1 MTQFA
6 NPHLSHDHSLEILNL
21 LYGYDSFLDSLT
33 VIGDMGCG
41 SGLDAAWWATL
52 ETRDD
57 PPEPR
62 NYRVYAVDRTLNKI
76 DDEIRA
82 TENIR
87 WIEGNFEEYGILPEL
102 LDLVWAHD
110 SFQFVTS
117 PLHTLSVWN
126 RQMNNN
132 GMLVMAL
139 PQTINYAYNR
149 LTFRTHS
156 YSYYNYNISNLV
168 YMLAVNGFD
177 CRDAYFY
184 KNVETDWIYLAVYKA
199 EAPMDPSTTSWFD
212 LADKNL
218 LHPSVV
224 NSLDRYGHVRQEDIV
239 YPWLD
244 KDFYRA
250 KT

>member
-41 SGLDAAWWATL
+41 AGLDAQWWATL

-62 NYRVYAVDRTLNKI
+62 NYRVYAVDRTFNKV
-76 DDEIRA
+76 DEEIRA

-102 LDLVWAHD
+102 LDLVWSHD

-126 RQMNNN
+126 KQMNTN

-139 PQTINYAYNR
+139 PQTINY
-149 LTFRTHS
+149 T
-156 YSYYNYNISNLV
+156 
-168 YMLAVNGFD
+168 
-177 CRDAYFY
+177 
-184 KNVETDWIYLAVYKA
+184 
-199 EAPMDPSTTSWFD
+199 
-212 LADKNL
+212 
-218 LHPSVV
+218 
-224 NSLDRYGHVRQEDIV
+224 
-239 YPWLD
+239 
-244 KDFYRA
+244 
-250 KT
+250 

>member
-6 NPHLSHDHSLEILNL
+6 NPYLSHDHSLEILNL

-33 VIGDMGCG
+33 IIADMGCG
-41 SGLDAAWWATL
+41 IGLDAEWWAKL

-62 NYRVYAVDRTLNKI
+62 NYKVYAVDRNLKQV
-76 DDEIRA
+76 DEDKQTI
-82 TENIR
+82 ENIA
-87 WIEGNFEEYGILPEL
+87 WLEGDFENESLLPQL
-102 LDLVWAHD
+102 VDLIWSHD
-110 SFQFVTS
+110 SFQYAIN
-117 PLHTLSVWN
+117 PLNTLSVWN
-126 RQMNNN
+126 RQMNVN

-139 PQTINYAYNR
+139 PQTINYTYNR
-149 LTFRTHS
+149 LTFRTPN

-184 KNVETDWIYLAVYKA
+184 KNAQTDWIYLAVYKSM
-199 EAPMDPSTTSWFD
+199 EPMNPSSTSWFD
-212 LADKNL
+212 LDDKNL

-224 NSLDRYGHVRQEDIV
+224 ASLNTYGHVRQEDIV

>member
-1 MTQFA
+1 MTQFS
-6 NPHLSHDHSLEILNL
+6 NSHVSHEHSLEILSL

-41 SGLDAAWWATL
+41 AGLDAAWWATL

-62 NYRVYAVDRTLNKI
+62 NYRVYAVDRTLDKI
-76 DDEIRA
+76 DDDIRA
-82 TENIR
+82 IKNIR
-87 WIEGNFEEYGILPEL
+87 WIEGNFEEYGLLPEL
-102 LDLVWAHD
+102 LDLVWAHNT
-110 SFQFVTS
+110 FQFVTN

-126 RQMNNN
+126 RQMNTN

-139 PQTINYAYNR
+139 PQTINYIYNR
-149 LTFRTHS
+149 LTFRTHN
-156 YSYYNYNISNLV
+156 YCYYNYNISNLV

-184 KNVETDWIYLAVYKA
+184 KNAETDWIYLAVYKA
-199 EAPMDPSTTSWFD
+199 ENAMDPSTTSWFD
-212 LADKNL
+212 LADKKL

-224 NSLDRYGHVRQEDIV
+224 DSLNRYGHVRQEDIF

>member
-41 SGLDAAWWATL
+41 AGLDAQWWATL

-62 NYRVYAVDRTLNKI
+62 NYRVYAVDRTFNKV
-76 DDEIRA
+76 DEEIRA

-102 LDLVWAHD
+102 LDLVWSHD

-126 RQMNNN
+126 KQMNTN

-139 PQTINYAYNR
+139 PQTINYTYNR

-184 KNVETDWIYLAVYKA
+184 KNAETDWIYLAVYKA
-199 EAPMDPSTTSWFD
+199 EGPMDPSTTSWFD
-212 LADKNL
+212 LADKKL

-224 NSLDRYGHVRQEDIV
+224 DSLNRYGHVRQEDII

>member
-117 PLHTLSVWN
+117 PLNTLSVWN

-177 CRDAYFY
+177 CSDAYFY

-199 EAPMDPSTTSWFD
+199 EGPMDPSTTSWFD

-224 NSLDRYGHVRQEDIV
+224 DSLNRYGHVRQEDIV